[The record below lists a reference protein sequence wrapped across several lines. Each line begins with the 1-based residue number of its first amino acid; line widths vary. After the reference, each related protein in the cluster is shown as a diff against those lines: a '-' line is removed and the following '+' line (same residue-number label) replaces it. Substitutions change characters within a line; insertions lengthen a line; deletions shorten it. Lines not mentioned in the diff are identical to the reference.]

1 MNLSPAPYE
10 LPGVTATRVLGGA
23 VRVLLLVLGLLLLPA
38 SPASAHSSLVSSSP
52 EGGAVLKSQPA
63 EIVLSFNEPIT
74 ALPSRTQV
82 LAPDGKRISESVTSD
97 GRVLRIT
104 LRPAD
109 RPLGTYL
116 VSYRIISGDS
126 HPVGNALVFSVGA
139 PSARPAETDPGRV
152 DGSVTAAV
160 PAFKFLG
167 YAGLT
172 LAVGPAMFLALLW
185 PRRRSRR
192 GAIRLVYAG
201 LGLTALSTLGAL
213 WTQAPYESG
222 APIWDVSFTELGQVL
237 AGSFGLT
244 LLTRLALL
252 AVVAGLLTPVL
263 RGGATRVRGAAVIVV
278 GLLALTTWPLTG
290 HAVVSPLSGAIV
302 AADIVHIA
310 AMAVWLGGL
319 VTLAVFLLR
328 RRHQRVLGVILPV
341 WSRWA
346 TLAVVWLAGAG
357 LVQAVVQVGTPAAL
371 WQTGYG
377 RLIIAKAAILAGVLA
392 VAAYARSLVRKSHVP
407 AAGPGRLIRTVGI
420 ELGATTAIL
429 ALSAVLVG
437 TTPGDARNS
446 EPREPVGDG
455 VSQTLTS
462 PLYTLQYNIYPVEIG
477 EYNTVHGSTY
487 TPEGK
492 PIQAAEWTVTT
503 RYTGATGIEA
513 VKQPMLP
520 LPGRNDAL
528 GSLTF
533 PLPGTYELTFT
544 IRTTEIDQ
552 ATVRTTVNVPATR
565 TRPGGEFRPSPGND

>member
-1 MNLSPAPYE
+1 M
-10 LPGVTATRVLGGA
+10 LGGA

-38 SPASAHSSLVSSSP
+38 APASAHSSLVSSSP
-52 EGGAVLKSQPA
+52 EGGAVLENAPS
-63 EIVLSFNEPIT
+63 EILLTFNEQVT

-82 LAPDGKRISESVTSD
+82 LAPDGKRISESVTAE
-97 GRVLRIT
+97 GKVLKIT
-104 LRPAD
+104 LRKAD

-126 HPVGNALVFSVGA
+126 HPVGNALIFSVGA
-139 PSARPAETDPGRV
+139 PSARPAETDPGKV

-172 LAVGPAMFLALLW
+172 LAVGPAIFLTFLW
-185 PRRRSRR
+185 PRRRSRQ
-192 GAIRLVYAG
+192 GATRLVYAG

-213 WTQAPYESG
+213 WTQAPYVSG
-222 APIWDVSFTELGQVL
+222 APVWDVSFTELGGVV
-237 AGSFGLT
+237 ASPFGVT
-244 LLTRLALL
+244 LLARLALL
-252 AVVAGLLTPVL
+252 GIVAGLIGPVL
-263 RGGATRVRGAAVIVV
+263 RGGATRFRGLALV
-278 GLLALTTWPLTG
+278 LLALAGLTTWPLTG
-290 HAVVSPLSGAIV
+290 HAVVSPLAGAIV
-302 AADIVHIA
+302 AADVVHLA
-310 AMAVWLGGL
+310 SMAVWLGGL

-328 RRHQRVLGVILPV
+328 RRHQRVLGVILPA

-357 LVQAVVQVGTPAAL
+357 LVQAVVQVGAPAAL

-377 RLIIAKAAILAGVLA
+377 RLLLAKAAILGGVLL
-392 VAAYARSLVRKSHVP
+392 VAAYARRLVQRAHVP
-407 AAGPGRLIRTVGI
+407 AAGPGRLIRTVGV

-429 ALSAVLVG
+429 ALSAVLVQ
-437 TTPGDARNS
+437 TTPGSAKDREA
-446 EPREPVGDG
+446 REPTGVGF
-455 VSQTLTS
+455 SQTLTS
-462 PLYTLQYNIYPVEIG
+462 NLYTLQFNIYPVELG
-477 EYNTVHGSTY
+477 EWNTVHGSTY

-492 PIQAAEWTVTT
+492 PLPAIEWTVTT
-503 RYTGATGIEA
+503 RYTGASVEQ
-513 VKQPMLP
+513 VKEPMLP

-565 TRPGGEFRPSPGND
+565 TRPGGAIRPSAGNN

>member
-1 MNLSPAPYE
+1 MNLFPTPSE
-10 LPGVTATRVLGGA
+10 LLRVTATRMLGGA

-38 SPASAHSSLVSSSP
+38 APASAHSSLVSSTP
-52 EGGAVLKSQPA
+52 EGGAVLRTQPS
-63 EIVLSFNEPIT
+63 EIVLTFNEPIT

-82 LAPDGKRISESVTSD
+82 LAPDGKRISESVTAD
-97 GRVLRIT
+97 DKTLRIT
-104 LRPAD
+104 LRKAD

-126 HPVGNALVFSVGA
+126 HPVGNALIFSVGA
-139 PSARPAETDPGRV
+139 PSARPAESDPGQV

-160 PAFKFLG
+160 PTFKFLG

-172 LAVGPAMFLALLW
+172 LAIGPALFLALLW
-185 PRRRSRR
+185 PRRQSRT
-192 GAIRLVYAG
+192 GAVRLVHAG
-201 LGLTALSTLGAL
+201 LGLTAVSTLGSL
-213 WTQAPYESG
+213 WAQAPYASG
-222 APIWDVSFTELGQVL
+222 APLWNVSFTELGQVL
-237 AGSFGLT
+237 SGGFGLVM
-244 LLTRLALL
+244 LARLALVAL
-252 AVVAGLLTPVL
+252 AAGLIGPVL
-263 RGGATRVRGAAVIVV
+263 RGAATWWRGGAVV
-278 GLLALTTWPLTG
+278 VVALLGLTTWPLTG
-290 HAVVSPLSGAIV
+290 HAVVAPLAGAIV
-302 AADIVHIA
+302 AADVVHLGS
-310 AMAVWLGGL
+310 MAVWLGGL

-328 RRHQRVLGVILPV
+328 RRHQRVLGVILPA

-357 LVQAVVQVGTPAAL
+357 LVQAVVQVGSVPAL

-392 VAAYARSLVRKSHVP
+392 VAAYARALVRTARVP
-407 AAGPGRLIRTVGI
+407 AAGPARLIRTVGI
-420 ELGATTAIL
+420 ELTATTAIL

-437 TTPGDARNS
+437 TTPGSARDT
-446 EPREPVGDG
+446 EPKEPVGDG

-462 PLYTLQYNIYPVEIG
+462 NLYTLQFNIYPVEIG
-477 EYNTVHGSTY
+477 EWNTVHGSTY

-503 RYTGATGIEA
+503 RYTGATVEA

-533 PLPGTYELTFT
+533 PLAGTYELTFT

-552 ATVRTTVNVPATR
+552 ATVRTTVNVPAIR
-565 TRPGGEFRPSPGND
+565 KRPGGEIRPSTGND